1 MEMKRNK
8 KILISMK
15 KIKERMERFS
25 FAQMT
30 SNADGKTS
38 ASGTMGVLIC
48 VVGSFC
54 FLLGCADKVFINH
67 DIDIITQSI
76 VFVGIGAGLLGLR
89 KYTAPEVGVIEENA
103 KSNPADISI
112 PPPPPP
118 PPAYPPNPD
127 NQLNS

>member
-1 MEMKRNK
+1 
-8 KILISMK
+8 MK

-30 SNADGKTS
+30 SNSDGKTS

-76 VFVGIGAGLLGLR
+76 VFVGLGAGLLGLR
-89 KYTAPEVGVIEENA
+89 KYTAPEVGNIATEESV
-103 KSNPADISI
+103 KTNPTDII
-112 PPPPPP
+112 PPPPPA
-118 PPAYPPNPD
+118 PPADPNI
-127 NQLNS
+127 QLNS